1 MRKFEAVLL
10 LSPDL
15 SKSLVNNENENFS
28 KIIETAQGKVISS
41 EDWGL
46 KDISFK
52 IENYKKAFYRF
63 YQIEINGSNIIDIKK
78 NLTQNEK
85 ILRHLIV
92 NVEKLYNH
100 KTPANKKIRF
110 DIYRDK

>member
-1 MRKFEAVLL
+1 MKKFEAVLL

-15 SKSLVNNENENFS
+15 SKPLIDNENENFS
-28 KIIETAQGKVISS
+28 KTIETGQGKVISI

-52 IENYKKAFYRF
+52 INNYKKAFYRF
-63 YQIEINGSNIIDIKK
+63 YQIEINGSYIKDIKK

-92 NVEKLYNH
+92 NVEKHQELPTKMFKNEE
-100 KTPANKKIRF
+100 K
-110 DIYRDK
+110 

>member
-15 SKSLVNNENENFS
+15 SKSLVSNEDENFS
-28 KIIETAQGKVISS
+28 KIIETSQGKVISS

-92 NVEKLYNH
+92 NVEKHQELPTKMFKNEE
-100 KTPANKKIRF
+100 K
-110 DIYRDK
+110 